1 MGAVSRGWTLKAV
14 EMMHCKDP
22 QFDVKHLGKKVAST
36 IFFPNFILDHSVQEY
51 EFQAAQLDVE
61 LLGVCTS
68 QTVYAV
74 YFPCVYLIIL
84 SL

>member
-1 MGAVSRGWTLKAV
+1 MKEV
-14 EMMHCKDP
+14 EMMHCNDP
-22 QFDVKHLGKKVAST
+22 QFDAKRLSKKVAST
-36 IFFPNFILDHSVQEY
+36 IFFPNFIMDHSVQEY

-84 SL
+84 CLYE